1 MDDDSES
8 HLGVDRNVE
17 KLYVT
22 IAMLALALAYVLGG
36 RIRAEHVRHRRR
48 WLSLGA
54 GVSVAY
60 VFIQLLPELN
70 EAHGKFLT
78 ATAHRNLPFPE
89 HRVMGAALAGFVLY
103 YGLENLVDWSR
114 RSMGGK
120 GLARHSP
127 PVVWLHVG
135 GFAAYSIIVSYLLV
149 DWQEQGTVAV
159 ALYGTAM
166 CLHFLGINHAL
177 RREHGPVYDSK
188 GKWVLAGSVLLGW
201 VMGNVEL
208 LSVVVLTTMQGLI
221 SGGVIINSMVME
233 LPKEKEGRFAP
244 FCLGAFAYSILLIL
258 AQS

>member
-1 MDDDSES
+1 MTSPS
-8 HLGVDRNVE
+8 
-17 KLYVT
+17 VT
-22 IAMLALALAYVLGG
+22 VAVLALALGYVLGG
-36 RIRAEHVRHRRR
+36 WLRVEHVRHRRR

-60 VFIQLLPELN
+60 VFIQLLPELR

-114 RSMGGK
+114 RSMREK
-120 GLARHSP
+120 GLTQHSKQ
-127 PVVWLHVG
+127 VVWLHVG
-135 GFAAYSIIVSYLLV
+135 GFAAYSLLVSYLLV
-149 DWQEQGTVAV
+149 DWQDRGTGAV

-166 CLHFLGINHAL
+166 FLHFLGIDHSL
-177 RREHGPVYDSK
+177 RREHGSAYDNE
-188 GKWVLAGSVLLGW
+188 GRWALAGSVLLGW
-201 VMGNVEL
+201 VMGSVEM
-208 LSVVVLTTMQGLI
+208 LSVEVLATLQGLI

-244 FCLGAFAYSILLIL
+244 FCLGAFVYSILLIL
-258 AQS
+258 AQA